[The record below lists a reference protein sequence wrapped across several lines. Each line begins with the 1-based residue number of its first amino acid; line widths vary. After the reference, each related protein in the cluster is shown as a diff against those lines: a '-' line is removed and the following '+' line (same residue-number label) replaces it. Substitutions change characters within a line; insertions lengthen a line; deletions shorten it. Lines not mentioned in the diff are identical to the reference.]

1 VPLWWN
7 ADELPIGV
15 HFLGRF
21 GDEATLFR
29 LASQLEHARPW
40 AGRPLNQLVSDAL
53 MIPFLAIVV
62 HELSYEVPK
71 VPLPQRHDAVE
82 ALCLDRPDEALY
94 VGSQPHSL
102 ATMN

>member
-1 VPLWWN
+1 
-7 ADELPIGV
+7 
-15 HFLGRF
+15 
-21 GDEATLFR
+21 
-29 LASQLEHARPW
+29 
-40 AGRPLNQLVSDAL
+40 

-94 VGSQPHSL
+94 AGSQPHSL

>member
-1 VPLWWN
+1 
-7 ADELPIGV
+7 
-15 HFLGRF
+15 
-21 GDEATLFR
+21 
-29 LASQLEHARPW
+29 
-40 AGRPLNQLVSDAL
+40 

-71 VPLPQRHDAVE
+71 VPFPQRHDAVE